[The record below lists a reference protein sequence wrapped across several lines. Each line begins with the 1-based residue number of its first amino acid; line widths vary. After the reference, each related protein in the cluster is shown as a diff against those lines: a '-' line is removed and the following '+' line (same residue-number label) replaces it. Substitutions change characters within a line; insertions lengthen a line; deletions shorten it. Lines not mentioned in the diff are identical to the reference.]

1 MYKVQLQVQVVEIFI
16 YIDLLGEKKYYVKQ
30 KWYVKHVNKRI
41 WKCIKSKKKKENKQG
56 HNGNRNKKKRERK
69 DVLENKKIKNV
80 EKINKN
86 Q

>member
-41 WKCIKSKKKKENKQG
+41 WKHIKSKKKKKNTLDY
-56 HNGNRNKKKRERK
+56 NGNRSKKKREKK
-69 DVLENKKIKNV
+69 DE
-80 EKINKN
+80 
-86 Q
+86 